1 MTRTHTLNSPIKRI
15 GFLVVV
21 VGVLVSAY
29 GMFSVASGYS
39 PSFKTWASALTLGY
53 GSRRYPAVPWG
64 FAITLVG
71 LLFSFAYDYTIKRIS
86 DWVRMTR

>member
-1 MTRTHTLNSPIKRI
+1 MTRTHALNSPIKRI

-21 VGVLVSAY
+21 AGLLVSVY
-29 GMFSVASGYS
+29 GILSVASGYS
-39 PSFKTWASALTLGY
+39 PSFKTWTDALTLGY
-53 GSRRYPAVPWG
+53 GSRRYRAVPWG

-71 LLFSFAYDYTIKRIS
+71 LLFSFAYDYTIKRVT